1 MYKEEKIFLYKKR
14 KKILSAVIYR
24 YKKKIWSG
32 VKFLTPNSLP
42 LQIGIMSHDK
52 KHKILPH
59 FHKKNNFS
67 LNYKSECL
75 YILSGKLKINF
86 FNNKKIVKTRLLQ
99 AKDLVLLLRGGH
111 GFLVIEKCQMIE
123 IKQGPFYPLR
133 DKILI

>member
-1 MYKEEKIFLYKKR
+1 MYLI
-14 KKILSAVIYR
+14 KKIYLYINKKKVLSAIIYK
-24 YKKKIWSG
+24 YKKKFSKG
-32 VKFLTPNSLP
+32 VKFLTANSLP
-42 LQIGIMSHDK
+42 FQIGIMSHNK
-52 KHKILPH
+52 NHNILPH
-59 FHKKNNFS
+59 YHKKYKFS

-86 FNNKKIVKTRLLQ
+86 FNNKKIVKTSLLQ

-111 GFLVIEKCQMIE
+111 GFFVIKKCKMIE

>member
-1 MYKEEKIFLYKKR
+1 MYKE
-14 KKILSAVIYR
+14 KKIYIF
-24 YKKKIWSG
+24 KKKKKVLCAIIYKYQKEFSKG
-32 VKFLTPNSLP
+32 VKFLTPNYLP
-42 LQIGIMSHDK
+42 FQIGIMSHDK

-59 FHKKNNFS
+59 YHKKNKFTLNF
-67 LNYKSECL
+67 KSECL

-86 FNNKKIVKTRLLQ
+86 FNNKKIVKTSLLQ

-111 GFLVIEKCQMIE
+111 GFVVIKKCKMIE